1 MNRSSSPSERLH
13 RTLRCLALPLCVGAC
28 STEPS
33 PADPDTTQPTRCG
46 DYSALKNAYF
56 GDLHTH
62 TSYSL
67 DAYTVA
73 TRADPAAA
81 YAFAAKMEPVT
92 IASGSPNG
100 AGPTATIDRKLDFLA
115 VTDHF
120 MSRYGYPIVDTSPYR
135 TDTFTTLIG
144 AELHAP
150 ALENGHLWHMLG
162 IGLPFDFAPPDANE
176 TGPELAQRAVDAGAF
191 LVLAHPEWYGASVAD
206 LRSIPCAHAIEAQNE
221 VAGRLNNRA
230 DSWAIYDRVLAAGG
244 RQFAVGGD
252 DAHFRHVMTVKDAEP
267 TDVVAS
273 GVGEDAP
280 AGFGCWVWV
289 RSAQLDPDAL
299 VTALKAGDF
308 YTSQGPV
315 FHDIRVCGDG
325 SRIEVTNS
333 PVVSAYATSDP
344 ASVQMY
350 GKHGLQ
356 ITHWSASLETCRGS
370 YVRVTVVD
378 AAGRSAW
385 SNPIW
390 ID

>member
-1 MNRSSSPSERLH
+1 MPDRYDLFH
-13 RTLRCLALPLCVGAC
+13 R
-28 STEPS
+28 
-33 PADPDTTQPTRCG
+33 DTPGRFYRG
-46 DYSALKNAYF
+46 N
-56 GDLHTH
+56 LHTH
-62 TSYSL
+62 SSHSDGGMPL
-67 DAYTVA
+67 EAVCRAY
-73 TRADPAAA
+73 RQQG
-81 YAFAAKMEPVT
+81 Y
-92 IASGSPNG
+92 
-100 AGPTATIDRKLDFLA
+100 DFLA